1 MYMYV
6 YDNTGRQVEITETLE
21 ELEKLRKK
29 YRNKN
34 ILWRFLKACSLTFI
48 ILGGTYGYFPY
59 SFLGF
64 IPLII
69 TTVKSDKALND
80 YGLVLMKIERVKGEI

>member
-1 MYMYV
+1 MYLYTERDGM
-6 YDNTGRQVEITETLE
+6 VEITETLE
-21 ELEKLRKK
+21 ELERDRLK
-29 YRNKN
+29 YSNKN

-48 ILGGTYGYFPY
+48 VLGGTYGYFPY

-69 TTVKSDKALND
+69 TTVKSDKALDD
-80 YGLVLMKIERVKGEI
+80 YTLVLNKIERIKK

>member
-1 MYMYV
+1 MYIYTERDGM
-6 YDNTGRQVEITETLE
+6 VEITETLE
-21 ELEKLRKK
+21 ELEKLRIK

-34 ILWRFLKACSLTFI
+34 IGWRFLKACSLTFI

-69 TTVKSDKALND
+69 TTVKSDKALDD
-80 YGLVLMKIERVKGEI
+80 YTLVLNKIERIKK

>member
-1 MYMYV
+1 MYV
-6 YDNTGRQVEITETLE
+6 YDNMGRQVEITETLE
-21 ELEKLRKK
+21 ELEKHRVK

-48 ILGGTYGYFPY
+48 ILGGPYGHPFY
-59 SFLGF
+59 SMLGF

-69 TTVKSDKALND
+69 TTVKSDKALDD
-80 YGLVLMKIERVKGEI
+80 YTLVLNKIERIKK

>member
-1 MYMYV
+1 MYV
-6 YDNTGRQVEITETLE
+6 YDNIGRMVEITETLE
-21 ELEKLRKK
+21 ELEKLRIK

-34 ILWRFLKACSLTFI
+34 IGWRFLKACSLTFI

-69 TTVKSDKALND
+69 TTVKSDKALDD
-80 YGLVLMKIERVKGEI
+80 YGLVLMKIERVKGEIWV

>member
-6 YDNTGRQVEITETLE
+6 YDNIGRMVEITETLE
-21 ELEKLRKK
+21 ELEKLRIK

-34 ILWRFLKACSLTFI
+34 IGWRFLKACSLTFI
-48 ILGGTYGYFPY
+48 ILGGTYGHPFY
-59 SFLGF
+59 SMLGF

-69 TTVKSDKALND
+69 TTVKSDKALDD
-80 YGLVLMKIERVKGEI
+80 YTLVLNKIERIKK

>member
-6 YDNTGRQVEITETLE
+6 YDNIGRMVEITETLE
-21 ELEKLRKK
+21 ELEKLRIK

-34 ILWRFLKACSLTFI
+34 IGWRFLKACSLTFI
-48 ILGGTYGYFPY
+48 ILDGPYGYFPY

-69 TTVKSDKALND
+69 TTIKSDKTLDD
-80 YGLVLMKIERVKGEI
+80 YGLVLMKIERVKREI

>member
-1 MYMYV
+1 MYV
-6 YDNTGRQVEITETLE
+6 YDNMGRQVEITETLE
-21 ELEKLRKK
+21 ELEKLRIK

-34 ILWRFLKACSLTFI
+34 IGWRFLKACSLTCI

-69 TTVKSDKALND
+69 TTVKSDKALDN
-80 YGLVLMKIERVKGEI
+80 YTLVLNKIERIKK

>member
-1 MYMYV
+1 MYIYTERDGM
-6 YDNTGRQVEITETLE
+6 VEITETLE
-21 ELEKLRKK
+21 ELERDRIK

-48 ILGGTYGYFPY
+48 ILGGPYGYFPY

-69 TTVKSDKALND
+69 TTVKSN
-80 YGLVLMKIERVKGEI
+80 LVLDDYELVLRKIEKIKE

>member
-1 MYMYV
+1 MYLYTM
-6 YDNTGRQVEITETLE
+6 DEGMVEITETLE
-21 ELEKLRKK
+21 ELEALRKK

-48 ILGGTYGYFPY
+48 ILGGPYGHPFY
-59 SFLGF
+59 SMLGF

-69 TTVKSDKALND
+69 TTVKSDKALDD
-80 YGLVLMKIERVKGEI
+80 YTLVLNKIERIKK

>member
-1 MYMYV
+1 MYV
-6 YDNTGRQVEITETLE
+6 YDNMGRQVEITETLE
-21 ELEKLRKK
+21 ELEKLRIK

-34 ILWRFLKACSLTFI
+34 IGWRFLKACSLTFI

-59 SFLGF
+59 HFLGF

-69 TTVKSDKALND
+69 TTVKSN
-80 YGLVLMKIERVKGEI
+80 LVLDDYELVLSKIEKVKE

>member
-1 MYMYV
+1 MDMYV
-6 YDNTGRQVEITETLE
+6 YDNIGRMVEITETLE
-21 ELEKLRKK
+21 ELEKLRIK

-34 ILWRFLKACSLTFI
+34 IGWRFLKACSLTFI
-48 ILGGTYGYFPY
+48 VLGGTYGYFPY

-69 TTVKSDKALND
+69 ITVKSDKALDD
-80 YGLVLMKIERVKGEI
+80 YTLVLNKIERIKK